1 MDLLQILIK
10 GVKPLLKRIA
20 ICYDFDKT
28 LAPDDMQAFTFIPSL
43 GMGANEFWT
52 ESNGMAEKNGMDKNL
67 AWMHLMLTKAK
78 AKNMS
83 IKRKAFQDLGKDVKL
98 YAGVDKWFDRINTY
112 AQKKGIIV
120 EHYIIS
126 SGLKEII
133 EGSPIAEHFKKIYAS
148 TFYYD
153 VDGIATWPAQAINYT
168 NKTQYIFRI
177 AKGAFD
183 ENDTKVNDSFPDSR
197 LYVPYENMIYIGDSD
212 TDIPCMKLV
221 KSKGGIS
228 IGVFDPQKNNRK
240 RVYELFN
247 DKRINFFAPADYRTN
262 KPLFSILKK
271 IIDNVASREAL
282 KEISKDQQGKAEDY
296 QMYKM
301 AELTFSNVN
310 PKDKAL
316 ANVLKTFR
324 DKVEGNID

>member
-1 MDLLQILIK
+1 M
-10 GVKPLLKRIA
+10 
-20 ICYDFDKT
+20 
-28 LAPDDMQAFTFIPSL
+28 
-43 GMGANEFWT
+43 
-52 ESNGMAEKNGMDKNL
+52 
-67 AWMHLMLTKAK
+67 
-78 AKNMS
+78 
-83 IKRKAFQDLGKDVKL
+83 
-98 YAGVDKWFDRINTY
+98 
-112 AQKKGIIV
+112 

-133 EGSPIAEHFKKIYAS
+133 EGSPIAEYFNKIYAS

-153 VDGIATWPAQAINYT
+153 VDGVATWPAQAINYT

-177 AKGAFD
+177 AKGAFN
-183 ENDTKVNDSFPDSR
+183 ENDATVNDSFPDSR
-197 LYVPYENMIYIGDSD
+197 LYVPYENIIYIGDSD

-262 KPLFSILKK
+262 KPLYTILRK

-282 KEISKDQQGKAEDY
+282 KEISKAQQRKAEDY

-301 AELTFSNVN
+301 AEYAFSDVN
-310 PKDKAL
+310 PKDKTRT
-316 ANVLKTFR
+316 NVLKTLR
-324 DKVEGNID
+324 EKVEGNID